1 VGATSEHFSAAELS
15 CHGTNCCGGQNEC
28 VPALVDAL
36 EALRAIAGVPITVDC
51 AYRCPIH
58 NAAVGGVPN
67 SEHTTGIAA
76 DIKIEG
82 MAPNAMYAAALKVP
96 SFADGGIGVSE
107 SATGYIHVDCRPRLT
122 RWTYDLSGKQ
132 APWNPALDIISV

>member
-1 VGATSEHFSAAELS
+1 MGATSEHFSAAELS
-15 CHGTNCCGGQNEC
+15 CRGTNCCGGQNEC

-36 EALRAIAGVPITVDC
+36 EALRAIAGVPITVDS
-51 AYRCPIH
+51 AYRCPVH

-67 SEHTTGIAA
+67 SEHTRGIAA

-82 MAPNAMYAAALKVP
+82 MTPIAMYAVALKVP
-96 SFADGGIGVSE
+96 AFADGGIGVSE
-107 SATGYIHVDCRPRLT
+107 SATGYIHVDCRLSLA

-132 APWNPALDIISV
+132 APWNPDLDVSV